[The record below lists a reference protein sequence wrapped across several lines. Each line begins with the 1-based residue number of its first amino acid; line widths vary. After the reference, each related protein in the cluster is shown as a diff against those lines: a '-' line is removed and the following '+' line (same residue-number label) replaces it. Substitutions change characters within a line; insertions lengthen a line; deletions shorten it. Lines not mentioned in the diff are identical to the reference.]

1 MRILVLVIAS
11 HNKPEYLQMEQ
22 LWLATAPSR
31 APSVPLS
38 RQVPSWCDVW
48 LVHSKPVGQWIGDLV
63 NDSDVDP
70 KNVEVD
76 ISRRTIYIKQ
86 DECLIPGIL
95 AKTIKALQFLSKF
108 NKYDFV
114 WRTNLSSVLDF
125 HGLLEYCK
133 GIPSSGVYGGYIGQ
147 YQHSD
152 TKKEGVLKEGAR
164 GVSASLREGREN
176 HGFSRFASGAGF
188 LMSADVVEYLVLNQA
203 LLRWDLIDDVAIGIL
218 LEPVFGLVHI
228 ERQWIQ
234 SLDSDVISSV
244 FHYRCESYMH
254 YNTVAYMQLVI
265 NSLLSQNT
273 V

>member
-38 RQVPSWCDVW
+38 RQMPSWCDVW
-48 LVHSKPVGQWIGDLV
+48 LVHSKPAGQWIGDLV
-63 NDSDVDP
+63 NDSIVDP
-70 KNVEVD
+70 DNVEVD

-95 AKTIKALQFLSKF
+95 AKTVKALEYFQGQGL
-108 NKYDFV
+108 YDFV

-125 HGLLEYCK
+125 HGLLEFCK
-133 GIPSSGVYGGYIGQ
+133 GIPSSGFYGGYIGQ
-147 YQHSD
+147 YQHSANI
-152 TKKEGVLKEGAR
+152 KERAR
-164 GVSASLREGREN
+164 GVSASHREGREN

-188 LMSADVVEYLVLNQA
+188 LMSADVVEYLVLNPA

-234 SLDSDVISSV
+234 SLDSNIIGSV

-254 YNTVAYMQLVI
+254 YNTVAYMQKVI
-265 NSLLSQNT
+265 DALLSQNT

>member
-11 HNKPEYLQMEQ
+11 HNKPEYLLMEQ
-22 LWLATAPSR
+22 LWL
-31 APSVPLS
+31 S
-38 RQVPSWCDVW
+38 RQVPYYCDMW
-48 LVHSKPVGQWIGDLV
+48 LVHSKSASQWIGDLV

-70 KNVEVD
+70 ENVEVD

-95 AKTIKALQFLSKF
+95 AKTVKALEHSSLA
-108 NKYDFV
+108 YDFV

-125 HGLLEYCK
+125 HGLLEFCK
-133 GIPSSGVYGGYIGQ
+133 SIPSSGFYGGYIGQ
-147 YQHSD
+147 YQHSESN
-152 TKKEGVLKEGAR
+152 KERA
-164 GVSASLREGREN
+164 REN

-188 LMSADVVEYLVLNQA
+188 LMSADVVEYLVMNQA

-218 LEPVFGLVHI
+218 LEPIFGLVHI

-234 SLDSDVISSV
+234 SLDSDIIGSV

-254 YNTVAYMQLVI
+254 YNTVAYMQKVI
-265 NSLLSQNT
+265 NALLSQNT

>member
-31 APSVPLS
+31 APSDSEATICPLMPLIHQ
-38 RQVPSWCDVW
+38 RCDVW
-48 LVHSKPVGQWIGDLV
+48 LVHSKPAGEWIGDIV
-63 NDSDVDP
+63 NDSWIDP
-70 KNVEVD
+70 ENIEVD
-76 ISRRTIYIKQ
+76 IRRRTIYVKQ

-95 AKTIKALQFLSKF
+95 AKTVKALEWASDH
-108 NKYDFV
+108 YDYV

-125 HGLLEYCK
+125 DGLYQYCLN
-133 GIPSSGVYGGYIGQ
+133 ISNNSGFYGGYIGH
-147 YQHSD
+147 YGD
-152 TKKEGVLKEGAR
+152 GK
-164 GVSASLREGREN
+164 
-176 HGFSRFASGAGF
+176 FASGAGF
-188 LMSADVVEYLVLNQA
+188 LMSRDVVEYLLENQS
-203 LLRWDLIDDVAIGIL
+203 LLRWDLIDDVAIGLL

-234 SLDSDVISSV
+234 SLDEPVNSNV

-254 YNTVAYMQLVI
+254 MNTVAYMQKVI
-265 NSLLSQNT
+265 KIYNLF

>member
-22 LWLATAPSR
+22 LWL
-31 APSVPLS
+31 S

-48 LVHSKPVGQWIGDLV
+48 LVHSKPAGQWIGDMV

-70 KNVEVD
+70 DNVEVD

-95 AKTIKALQFLSKF
+95 AKTVKALELFQGQGL
-108 NKYDFV
+108 YDYV

-125 HGLLEYCK
+125 HGLLEFCK
-133 GIPSSGVYGGYIGQ
+133 SIPSSGFYGGYIGQ
-147 YQHSD
+147 YQHS
-152 TKKEGVLKEGAR
+152 ESNKEGAR
-164 GVSASLREGREN
+164 GVSASRRDGREY
-176 HGFSRFASGAGF
+176 HGFSPSEASRFASGAGF
-188 LMSADVVEYLVLNQA
+188 LMSADVVKYLVLNQA
-203 LLRWDLIDDVAIGIL
+203 LLRWDLIDDVAIGLL
-218 LEPVFGLVHI
+218 LEPIFGLVHI

-234 SLDSDVISSV
+234 SLDSDVYASV

-254 YNTVAYMQLVI
+254 YNTVAYMQKVI
-265 NSLLSQNT
+265 DALLSQNT
-273 V
+273 L